1 MIMDAKDL
9 ILKIVSKRTVDNPIT
24 LTQLTAELAFWACDL
39 SERQVRQAISEMRKD
54 GILILSVSK
63 TGGGYWLARS
73 LDEYLQFRHIKFN
86 AQILDML
93 ATLRAMD
100 SAAEKQFNGLQMKLF
115 GG

>member
-1 MIMDAKDL
+1 MDAKDV
-9 ILKIVSKRTVDNPIT
+9 ILKIVSKRTVNNPIT
-24 LTQLTAELAFWACDL
+24 LTQLTAELAFWACVL

-54 GILILSVSK
+54 GVLILSVSK

-73 LDEYLQFRHIKFN
+73 LDEYLQFRQIKFN

-93 ATLRAMD
+93 QTLRAMD
-100 SAAEKQFNGLQMKLF
+100 ASAEKQFNGLQMRLF